1 MKYRMEELNDQT
13 WLIEEY
19 DEKASAYMYL
29 LTGTEKALL
38 IDTGF
43 GTIPLRKIC
52 ENLTNLP
59 VTVALTHGHVDHIG
73 GTGAF
78 EEVWLAKEDR
88 ALYAEH
94 SKEKVRQIFT
104 KDELLPVKGTCSYF
118 TDEMEFELGDRSIK
132 VVKTPGHSVG
142 SVCFLDEKN
151 RWMFTGDTCCKAH
164 VLLQMEYAATMM
176 EYRKSLQRLID
187 LEPYYDITWPG
198 HHSKPVEKQVIHDF
212 LTAADGIL
220 DGTMVGVE
228 TELPMGKAR
237 LLEYKEI
244 GIEYSMEKQT
254 GQ

>member
-52 ENLTNLP
+52 ESLTNLP

-94 SKEKVRQIFT
+94 SKEMVRRIFT

-118 TDEMEFELGDRSIK
+118 TDEMGFELGDRSIK

-187 LEPYYDITWPG
+187 LESYYDITWPG
-198 HHSKPVEKQVIHDF
+198 HHSRPVEKQVIHDF
-212 LTAADGIL
+212 LTAVDGIL

>member
-1 MKYRMEELNDQT
+1 MKDRIEELNDQT

-52 ENLTNLP
+52 ENLTTLP
-59 VTVALTHGHVDHIG
+59 VTVALSHGHVDHIG

-88 ALYAEH
+88 ELYAEH

-118 TDEMEFELGDRSIK
+118 TEEMGFELGDRSIK

-164 VLLQMEYAATMM
+164 VLLQMEYAATMQ
-176 EYRKSLQRLID
+176 EYRRSLQTLIS
-187 LEPYYDITWPG
+187 LENRYDITWPG
-198 HHSKPVEKQVIHDF
+198 HHSRPGEKQVIHDF
-212 LTAADGIL
+212 LTAVDGIL

-244 GIEYSMEKQT
+244 GIEYPMEKQT